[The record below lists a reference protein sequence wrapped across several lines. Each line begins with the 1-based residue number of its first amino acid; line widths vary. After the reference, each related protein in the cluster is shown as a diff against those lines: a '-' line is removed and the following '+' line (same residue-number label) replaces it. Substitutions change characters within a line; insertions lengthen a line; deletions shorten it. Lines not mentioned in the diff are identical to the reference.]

1 MNNDFFF
8 LCIFVCLGAM
18 SVSCGSVQLGHPH
31 MGHYLED
38 DDHDVVL
45 HQHQQAGYRSLPHKS
60 QQLRVH
66 DGGLEGHGTTERG
79 SRGGHYNPAQA
90 QTTAGQAVPSTHN
103 SFVVY
108 PNYSST
114 VSTPRMRP
122 QQNSLRGSLEA
133 VQLAAAAAE
142 AGHGQPMAEFSIASD
157 NLHSEVDSRST
168 VIEQRRPSN
177 ARSVNSIQSG
187 SVTVDDAGFLVVQ
200 GVGGPVAHAM
210 VETDSLGHHP
220 DLIGDHIDGGHAS
233 SEDNLSHDSYEL
245 IETKMLGNIREMT
258 PEQHQAQ
265 QERKT
270 STGSAG
276 VIPATGVGGGPSANQ
291 FEQEFYRQAAQ
302 ASSKAKNGGTTAGSS
317 RTSSRCSLNMSSSN
331 MFPQVMPRDEVVKVA
346 LEQGISPAGN
356 SNSMSRV
363 KSQDSFS
370 QASNHNRNNQ
380 NQDSLTSLVR
390 STNADPLNNNNQ
402 VIDENSQPSAP
413 RGHREPT
420 VIQVPELK
428 EESRLMVDIVR
439 AGRGRG
445 AYISKNE
452 VYSHSLPRSN
462 ADIMYHHQQ
471 QQQQQQHQQ
480 QLHGG
485 QQHQHQQV
493 QQQQHQQHQQH
504 SRTLPSRR
512 RERSPVY
519 YSRSRIMSGGHGGP
533 GGHPGEC
540 SSGSSSSHASPQ
552 IARPKSLEF
561 AVVNVSALPNKQAF
575 AYHDDSLELHH
586 VPVSSRYGMEPPQ
599 PKPRLHLTKPQ
610 IPQSD
615 LYDDSSSAMNEQ
627 LSSSDVPQTPE
638 NPNVTFLPLE
648 AGPVIVG
655 TCHQG
660 IVRKQYYTTE
670 ERIYDVPEGIEGVSI
685 PIKVITSQP
694 PQVDVQD
701 IVSPS
706 TSSEITEEGNGHA
719 HPVPA
724 RAETEVM
731 AAVGTGNVPPPKV
744 APPPPPPHQPVIAQH
759 VLRQNHRGAAS
770 SIGLLERPKGPPI
783 LPKVDIDPRKFH
795 TIMHTMGPQDST
807 ESADSTY
814 NHGQQSHHHQRPI
827 RPIRS
832 RGTAQSHYSTTTLP
846 PPQRALLATMSST
859 ESESAMSA
867 RSAPTPI
874 SDPDRLLRARTI
886 SQEQQGPSFEIYQP
900 MYPENQ
906 LEKPEILV
914 EEPTDQEQSG
924 SARDD
929 DDPDD
934 PDSDSPQLQV
944 NLISPPAEE
953 SESSTAVLDSEG
965 VPAPPPEFS
974 GAAPLSVSDD
984 EAKEQ
989 ATDVEEDSQ
998 SCHLSKHQISKS
1010 EQALLNQQSR
1020 SVTAEESPETAAPI
1034 NIIVTDDISDIVLAH
1049 TNDNVETFEPLE
1061 VNGVSLPSIGGASC
1075 TEDDIGVLSELP
1087 CAAAAAI
1094 AHMTGSTTADIQ
1106 SSDKADF
1113 TSVSAPITG
1122 SQANSL
1128 AENNDTKETEEVQE
1142 IMDEE
1147 LVVSE
1152 EEEASSKVI
1161 KIADLYVKIEHGEGS
1176 GSTISDEGNTGSDTV
1191 PVPFIDDDEC
1201 KSEMIEEKAVNLPD
1215 LEVVSLPIHQHA
1227 EAIFIPP
1234 TPPTSN
1240 LSTKSEEISEGDVV
1254 EEATAEAATV
1264 STTSEAV
1271 HPDASQQPQPP
1282 SPEIQ
1287 TTASPI
1293 PEPEVPID
1301 SSIYPENQLSD
1312 DENDYVKMHKP
1323 ENKSEISDDF
1333 VLSELPCSA
1342 AAAIAHMI
1350 GSRQSSEPVKEESI
1364 EVSNGEQP
1372 KVIHAAGASVGGF
1385 IGRLPSLPTNSS
1397 TTTMSSI
1404 DLDIPPPPSHCDL
1417 KDSAQP
1423 SIESTSSTTVSP
1435 PPPPPMLLDGTEG
1448 SGPPTAVPC
1457 PPPDTEAFPFP
1468 PRALSRISEGGSTI
1482 TSQITNVGGNG
1493 TDEDGANG
1501 KPIYEANELLICSGS
1516 GSEGG
1521 PDTMTDQNCTT
1532 SEDADNNPP
1541 SLNSD
1546 LPENLGRG
1554 GGGSVMRAIAEI
1566 EARAQQQ
1573 LLMQG
1578 DDQPQ
1583 PQRVDSKDLPSPPS
1597 SMINTTTEEV
1607 TQEGKTEMTLVDS
1620 LYLEL
1625 SPAPQQTSTQWENC
1639 SLFSLF
1645 TSPYFFCPLT
1655 SSVKT
1660 FNRSLSFEALAKVSE
1675 SD

>member
-1 MNNDFFF
+1 M
-8 LCIFVCLGAM
+8 
-18 SVSCGSVQLGHPH
+18 SCGSVQLGHPH

-45 HQHQQAGYRSLPHKS
+45 HQHQHAGYRSLPHKS
-60 QQLRVH
+60 QQLRVD

-79 SRGGHYNPAQA
+79 SSGGHYIQA

-133 VQLAAAAAE
+133 VQSAAVAAE

-220 DLIGDHIDGGHAS
+220 DLIGDHIDGSHAS

-245 IETKMLGNIREMT
+245 IETKMLGKIREMT

-270 STGSAG
+270 STGSTG

-331 MFPQVMPRDEVVKVA
+331 MSPQVMPRGDVVKVA
-346 LEQGISPAGN
+346 LEHGKSPSGN

-370 QASNHNRNNQ
+370 QSSNHNRNNQ
-380 NQDSLTSLVR
+380 NQGSLTSLVR
-390 STNADPLNNNNQ
+390 STNADPLNNNNHNQ
-402 VIDENSQPSAP
+402 VIDENSQQSAP
-413 RGHREPT
+413 RGQREPT

-471 QQQQQQHQQ
+471 QQQQQHQQ

-493 QQQQHQQHQQH
+493 QQQQQQQQHQQH

-519 YSRSRIMSGGHGGP
+519 YSRSRIMSGGHGGA

-731 AAVGTGNVPPPKV
+731 AAVGTGNAPPPKV

-814 NHGQQSHHHQRPI
+814 NHHHQRPI

-929 DDPDD
+929 DD
-934 PDSDSPQLQV
+934 SDSPQLQV

-1010 EQALLNQQSR
+1010 EQAQAHWEQIR
-1020 SVTAEESPETAAPI
+1020 SSATAVEESPETAAAAI
-1034 NIIVTDDISDIVLAH
+1034 NIMVTDDTTDIVLA
-1049 TNDNVETFEPLE
+1049 NDNENKDPSEPLE
-1061 VNGVSLPSIGGASC
+1061 VDNGTTMVSLPSIGGAPY

-1094 AHMTGSTTADIQ
+1094 AHMTGSTTSDLQ
-1106 SSDKADF
+1106 SSDGDV
-1113 TSVSAPITG
+1113 TSVSAAITG
-1122 SQANSL
+1122 SQA
-1128 AENNDTKETEEVQE
+1128 ENKHDIKETDEVAQEE
-1142 IMDEE
+1142 ILDDE

-1176 GSTISDEGNTGSDTV
+1176 GSTISDEGNTGSDTA
-1191 PVPFIDDDEC
+1191 PVPFIDEDEC
-1201 KSEMIEEKAVNLPD
+1201 KSEIIEEKAEN

-1227 EAIFIPP
+1227 EPIFIPP
-1234 TPPTSN
+1234 TPPISN
-1240 LSTKSEEISEGDVV
+1240 LSTKSEELESGDDVV
-1254 EEATAEAATV
+1254 EEATEEATEATA
-1264 STTSEAV
+1264 STVTASEAV
-1271 HPDASQQPQPP
+1271 HPDAPQPP
-1282 SPEIQ
+1282 SPDVQ
-1287 TTASPI
+1287 TASPI
-1293 PEPEVPID
+1293 PEETEPEPEVPID
-1301 SSIYPENQLSD
+1301 SSNYPENQLSD
-1312 DENDYVKMHKP
+1312 DEDDYVKMHKP
-1323 ENKSEISDDF
+1323 ENKIEISDDIG
-1333 VLSELPCSA
+1333 VMSELPSAA
-1342 AAAIAHMI
+1342 AAAIAHMT
-1350 GSRQSSEPVKEESI
+1350 GSTTADLQSIELVKEEPMG
-1364 EVSNGEQP
+1364 VSNGEES
-1372 KVIHAAGASVGGF
+1372 KVIHAGASVGGF

-1417 KDSAQP
+1417 KDSAQA

-1457 PPPDTEAFPFP
+1457 PPLDTEAFPFP

-1482 TSQITNVGGNG
+1482 NSQITNAGANVTG
-1493 TDEDGANG
+1493 EDGANG
-1501 KPIYEANELLICSGS
+1501 KPTSEANEQLICSRS

-1578 DDQPQ
+1578 DDPPQYEVQQ

-1639 SLFSLF
+1639 SSFDLS
-1645 TSPYFFCPLT
+1645 TSP
-1655 SSVKT
+1655 
-1660 FNRSLSFEALAKVSE
+1660 
-1675 SD
+1675 

>member
-1 MNNDFFF
+1 M
-8 LCIFVCLGAM
+8 
-18 SVSCGSVQLGHPH
+18 SCGSVQLGHPH

-45 HQHQQAGYRSLPHKS
+45 HQHQHAGYRSLPHKS
-60 QQLRVH
+60 QQLRIH

-79 SRGGHYNPAQA
+79 SRGGHYNQAQA
-90 QTTAGQAVPSTHN
+90 QTTVGQAVPSTHN

-133 VQLAAAAAE
+133 VQLAAAAE

-245 IETKMLGNIREMT
+245 IETKMLGKIREMT

-276 VIPATGVGGGPSANQ
+276 AISATGVGGGPSANQ
-291 FEQEFYRQAAQ
+291 FEQEFYRV
-302 ASSKAKNGGTTAGSS
+302 SKAKNGGTTAGSS

-331 MFPQVMPRDEVVKVA
+331 MSPQVMPRGDVVKVA
-346 LEQGISPAGN
+346 LEHGNSPAGN

-370 QASNHNRNNQ
+370 QASNHNNRNNQ
-380 NQDSLTSLVR
+380 NQGSLTSLVR

-402 VIDENSQPSAP
+402 VIDETSQQSAQP
-413 RGHREPT
+413 RGQRGEPT
-420 VIQVPELK
+420 IIQVPELK

-439 AGRGRG
+439 AGRGRSG

-471 QQQQQQHQQ
+471 QQQQQQHQH

-485 QQHQHQQV
+485 HQQQHQQV
-493 QQQQHQQHQQH
+493 QQQQHQQH

-519 YSRSRIMSGGHGGP
+519 YSRSRIMSGGHGGL

-610 IPQSD
+610 QIPQSD

-655 TCHQG
+655 NSCHQG

-685 PIKVITSQP
+685 PIKVITAQP
-694 PQVDVQD
+694 PQVELVQD

-719 HPVPA
+719 HPVPS

-731 AAVGTGNVPPPKV
+731 AAVGTGNAPPPKV

-807 ESADSTY
+807 ESEVS
-814 NHGQQSHHHQRPI
+814 NHGHQRPI

-1010 EQALLNQQSR
+1010 EQALLNQQIR
-1020 SVTAEESPETAAPI
+1020 SLATATKESTETAAATI
-1034 NIIVTDDISDIVLAH
+1034 NVIVTDDTTDIVLA
-1049 TNDNVETFEPLE
+1049 NDDENKNPSEPLE
-1061 VNGVSLPSIGGASC
+1061 ADNGTTMVSLPSIGGGASY

-1094 AHMTGSTTADIQ
+1094 AHMTGSTTADLQ
-1106 SSDKADF
+1106 SSDGDAI
-1113 TSVSAPITG
+1113 SLSATITG
-1122 SQANSL
+1122 SQA
-1128 AENNDTKETEEVQE
+1128 ENKHDIKETEEVVQE
-1142 IMDEE
+1142 EILDDE

-1176 GSTISDEGNTGSDTV
+1176 GSTISDEGNTGSDTA
-1191 PVPFIDDDEC
+1191 PVPFIDEDEC
-1201 KSEMIEEKAVNLPD
+1201 KSEIIEEKAAN

-1240 LSTKSEEISEGDVV
+1240 LSTKSEELESGDDVV
-1254 EEATAEAATV
+1254 EEATEATASTV
-1264 STTSEAV
+1264 TASEAV
-1271 HPDASQQPQPP
+1271 HQDAPQPP
-1282 SPEIQ
+1282 SPDVQ
-1287 TTASPI
+1287 TASPI
-1293 PEPEVPID
+1293 PEETEVPID
-1301 SSIYPENQLSD
+1301 STNYPENQLPD
-1312 DENDYVKMHKP
+1312 DENDDVKMHKP
-1323 ENKSEISDDF
+1323 ENKIEISDDIG
-1333 VLSELPCSA
+1333 VMSELPSAA
-1342 AAAIAHMI
+1342 AAAIAHMT
-1350 GSRQSSEPVKEESI
+1350 GSTTADLQSIELVKEEPI
-1364 EVSNGEQP
+1364 GVSNGEES
-1372 KVIHAAGASVGGF
+1372 KVIHAGASVGGF

-1397 TTTMSSI
+1397 TTMSSI
-1404 DLDIPPPPSHCDL
+1404 DIDIPPPPSHCDL

-1468 PRALSRISEGGSTI
+1468 PRTLSRISEGGSTI
-1482 TSQITNVGGNG
+1482 TSQITNAGGGNG
-1493 TDEDGANG
+1493 TGEDGANG
-1501 KPIYEANELLICSGS
+1501 KPTSEANEQLICSRS

-1583 PQRVDSKDLPSPPS
+1583 YEAQQPQRVDSKDLPSPPS

-1625 SPAPQQTSTQWENC
+1625 SPAPQQTSAQWENC
-1639 SLFSLF
+1639 SSFD
-1645 TSPYFFCPLT
+1645 
-1655 SSVKT
+1655 
-1660 FNRSLSFEALAKVSE
+1660 LSTYS
-1675 SD
+1675 

>member
-1 MNNDFFF
+1 M
-8 LCIFVCLGAM
+8 
-18 SVSCGSVQLGHPH
+18 SCGSVQLGHPH

-45 HQHQQAGYRSLPHKS
+45 HQHQHAGYRSLPHKS
-60 QQLRVH
+60 QQLRIH

-79 SRGGHYNPAQA
+79 SRGGHYNQAQA
-90 QTTAGQAVPSTHN
+90 QTTVGQAVPSTHN

-133 VQLAAAAAE
+133 VQLAAAAE

-245 IETKMLGNIREMT
+245 IETKMLGKIREMT

-265 QERKT
+265 QENKT

-276 VIPATGVGGGPSANQ
+276 AISATGVGGGPSANQ
-291 FEQEFYRQAAQ
+291 FEQEFYRV
-302 ASSKAKNGGTTAGSS
+302 SKAKNGGTTAGSS

-331 MFPQVMPRDEVVKVA
+331 MSPQVMPRGDVVKVA
-346 LEQGISPAGN
+346 LEHGNSPAGN

-370 QASNHNRNNQ
+370 QASNHNNRNNQ
-380 NQDSLTSLVR
+380 NQGSLTSLVR

-402 VIDENSQPSAP
+402 VIDETSQQSAQP
-413 RGHREPT
+413 RGQRGEPT
-420 VIQVPELK
+420 IIQVPELK

-439 AGRGRG
+439 AGRGRSG

-485 QQHQHQQV
+485 HQHQHQQV
-493 QQQQHQQHQQH
+493 QQQQHQQH

-519 YSRSRIMSGGHGGP
+519 YSRSRIMSGGHGGL

-610 IPQSD
+610 QIPQSD

-655 TCHQG
+655 NSCHQG

-685 PIKVITSQP
+685 PIKVITAQP
-694 PQVDVQD
+694 PQVELVQD

-719 HPVPA
+719 HPVPS

-731 AAVGTGNVPPPKV
+731 AAVGTGNAPPPKV

-807 ESADSTY
+807 ESEVS
-814 NHGQQSHHHQRPI
+814 NHGHQRPI

-1010 EQALLNQQSR
+1010 EQALLNQP
-1020 SVTAEESPETAAPI
+1020 PEKAAGI
-1034 NIIVTDDISDIVLAH
+1034 NVIVTDDTTDIVLA
-1049 TNDNVETFEPLE
+1049 NDDENKNPSEPLE
-1061 VNGVSLPSIGGASC
+1061 ADNGTTMVSLPSIGGGASY

-1094 AHMTGSTTADIQ
+1094 AHMTGSTTADLQ
-1106 SSDKADF
+1106 SSDGDAI
-1113 TSVSAPITG
+1113 SLSATITG
-1122 SQANSL
+1122 SQA
-1128 AENNDTKETEEVQE
+1128 ENKHDIKETDKVVQE
-1142 IMDEE
+1142 EILDDE

-1176 GSTISDEGNTGSDTV
+1176 GSTISDEGNTGSDTA
-1191 PVPFIDDDEC
+1191 PVPFIDEDEC
-1201 KSEMIEEKAVNLPD
+1201 KSEIIEEKAAN

-1240 LSTKSEEISEGDVV
+1240 LSTKSEELESGDDVV
-1254 EEATAEAATV
+1254 EEATEATASTV
-1264 STTSEAV
+1264 TASEAV
-1271 HPDASQQPQPP
+1271 HQDAPQPP
-1282 SPEIQ
+1282 SPDVQ
-1287 TTASPI
+1287 TASPI
-1293 PEPEVPID
+1293 PEETEVPID
-1301 SSIYPENQLSD
+1301 STNYPENQLPD
-1312 DENDYVKMHKP
+1312 DENDDVKMHKP
-1323 ENKSEISDDF
+1323 ENKIEISDDIG
-1333 VLSELPCSA
+1333 VMSELPSAA
-1342 AAAIAHMI
+1342 AAAIAHMT
-1350 GSRQSSEPVKEESI
+1350 GSTTADLQSIELVKEEPI
-1364 EVSNGEQP
+1364 GVSNGEES
-1372 KVIHAAGASVGGF
+1372 KVIHAGASVGGF

-1397 TTTMSSI
+1397 TTMSSI
-1404 DLDIPPPPSHCDL
+1404 DIDIPPPPSHCDL

-1423 SIESTSSTTVSP
+1423 SMESTSSTTVSP

-1468 PRALSRISEGGSTI
+1468 PRTLSRISEGGSTI
-1482 TSQITNVGGNG
+1482 TSQITNAGGGNG
-1493 TDEDGANG
+1493 TGEDGANG
-1501 KPIYEANELLICSGS
+1501 KPTSEANEQLICSRS

-1583 PQRVDSKDLPSPPS
+1583 YEAQQPQRVDSKDLPSPPS

-1625 SPAPQQTSTQWENC
+1625 SPAPQQTSAQWENC
-1639 SLFSLF
+1639 SSFD
-1645 TSPYFFCPLT
+1645 
-1655 SSVKT
+1655 
-1660 FNRSLSFEALAKVSE
+1660 LSTYS
-1675 SD
+1675 

>member
-1 MNNDFFF
+1 M
-8 LCIFVCLGAM
+8 
-18 SVSCGSVQLGHPH
+18 SCGSVQLGHPH

-45 HQHQQAGYRSLPHKS
+45 HQHQHAGYRSLPHKS
-60 QQLRVH
+60 QQLRIH
-66 DGGLEGHGTTERG
+66 DGDLEGHGTTERS
-79 SRGGHYNPAQA
+79 SRGGHYNQAQA

-133 VQLAAAAAE
+133 VQLAAAAE

-245 IETKMLGNIREMT
+245 IETKMLGKIREMT

-276 VIPATGVGGGPSANQ
+276 AISATGVGGGPSANQ
-291 FEQEFYRQAAQ
+291 FEQEFYRV
-302 ASSKAKNGGTTAGSS
+302 SKAKNGGTTAGSS

-331 MFPQVMPRDEVVKVA
+331 MSPQVMPRGDVVKVA
-346 LEQGISPAGN
+346 LEHGNSPAGN

-370 QASNHNRNNQ
+370 QASNHNNRNNQ
-380 NQDSLTSLVR
+380 NQGSLTSLVR

-402 VIDENSQPSAP
+402 VIDENSQQSAQP
-413 RGHREPT
+413 RGQRGEPT
-420 VIQVPELK
+420 IIQVPELK

-445 AYISKNE
+445 GAYISKNE

-462 ADIMYHHQQ
+462 ADILYHHQQ
-471 QQQQQQHQQ
+471 QQQQQQHQH

-485 QQHQHQQV
+485 HQQQQQQV
-493 QQQQHQQHQQH
+493 QQQHQQHQQH

-610 IPQSD
+610 QIPQSD

-655 TCHQG
+655 NSCHQG

-685 PIKVITSQP
+685 PIKVITAQP
-694 PQVDVQD
+694 PQVELVQD

-719 HPVPA
+719 HPVPS

-731 AAVGTGNVPPPKV
+731 AAVGTGNAPPPKV

-770 SIGLLERPKGPPI
+770 SIGLLDRPKGPPI

-807 ESADSTY
+807 ESEVS
-814 NHGQQSHHHQRPI
+814 NQGHQRPI

-974 GAAPLSVSDD
+974 GAAPLSVSDE

-1010 EQALLNQQSR
+1010 EQALLNQP
-1020 SVTAEESPETAAPI
+1020 PETAAGI
-1034 NIIVTDDISDIVLAH
+1034 NVIVTDDTTDIVLA
-1049 TNDNVETFEPLE
+1049 NDDENKNPSEPLE
-1061 VNGVSLPSIGGASC
+1061 VDNGTTMVSLPSIGGASY

-1094 AHMTGSTTADIQ
+1094 AHMTGSTTADLQ
-1106 SSDKADF
+1106 SSDGDAISF
-1113 TSVSAPITG
+1113 SATITG
-1122 SQANSL
+1122 SQA
-1128 AENNDTKETEEVQE
+1128 ENKHNIKETDKVVQE
-1142 IMDEE
+1142 EILDDE

-1176 GSTISDEGNTGSDTV
+1176 GSTISDEGNTGSDTA
-1191 PVPFIDDDEC
+1191 PVPFIDEDEC
-1201 KSEMIEEKAVNLPD
+1201 KSEIIEEKAAN

-1240 LSTKSEEISEGDVV
+1240 LSTKSEELESGDDVV
-1254 EEATAEAATV
+1254 EEATEATASTV
-1264 STTSEAV
+1264 TASEAV
-1271 HPDASQQPQPP
+1271 HPDAPQPP
-1282 SPEIQ
+1282 SPDVQ
-1287 TTASPI
+1287 TASPI
-1293 PEPEVPID
+1293 PEETEVPID
-1301 SSIYPENQLSD
+1301 SSNYPENQLSD
-1312 DENDYVKMHKP
+1312 DDENDDVKMHKP
-1323 ENKSEISDDF
+1323 ENKIEISDDIG
-1333 VLSELPCSA
+1333 VMSELPSAA
-1342 AAAIAHMI
+1342 AAAIAHMT
-1350 GSRQSSEPVKEESI
+1350 GSTTADLQSI
-1364 EVSNGEQP
+1364 ELVTEEPIGVSNGEES
-1372 KVIHAAGASVGGF
+1372 KVIHAGASVGGF

-1397 TTTMSSI
+1397 TTMSSI

-1468 PRALSRISEGGSTI
+1468 PRTLSRISEGGSTI
-1482 TSQITNVGGNG
+1482 TSQITNAGGNG
-1493 TDEDGANG
+1493 TGEDGVNG
-1501 KPIYEANELLICSGS
+1501 KPTSEANEQLICSRS

-1583 PQRVDSKDLPSPPS
+1583 YEVQQPQRVDSKDLPSPPS

-1625 SPAPQQTSTQWENC
+1625 SPAPQQNSTQWENC
-1639 SLFSLF
+1639 SSFALSTFLS
-1645 TSPYFFCPLT
+1645 TYFI
-1655 SSVKT
+1655 SIE
-1660 FNRSLSFEALAKVSE
+1660 NI
-1675 SD
+1675 